1 MKVRKLTDAIHQRL
15 DQLRENKR
23 MRAKKYR
30 MRKKQREIDCENNP
44 QTQIKPQNK
53 SLREAV
59 TRLRKEREQMQQ
71 T

>member
-1 MKVRKLTDAIHQRL
+1 MLYTEGLTSY
-15 DQLRENKR
+15 EKYKR
-23 MRAKKYR
+23 MRAKKYC

-59 TRLRKEREQMQQ
+59 TRLRKEKELMQQ

>member
-1 MKVRKLTDAIHQRL
+1 MLYTEGLTSYEKH
-15 DQLRENKR
+15 KR

-44 QTQIKPQNK
+44 QTQIKPQNN

>member
-1 MKVRKLTDAIHQRL
+1 MLYTEGLTSY
-15 DQLRENKR
+15 EKYKR
-23 MRAKKYR
+23 MRAKKYC
-30 MRKKQREIDCENNP
+30 MRKKQREFDCENNP

-59 TRLRKEREQMQQ
+59 TRLRKEKELMQQ